1 MATVTITIETDNTA
15 YDTDCEQEIRQVVA
29 LALARIGDASTTL
42 DGQLRDTDGKTV
54 GRYQVTP

>member
-15 YDTDCEQEIRQVVA
+15 YDTDCEQEIRQVVD
-29 LALARIGDASTTL
+29 LALARIGDASTIL

-54 GRYQVTP
+54 GRYQVTL